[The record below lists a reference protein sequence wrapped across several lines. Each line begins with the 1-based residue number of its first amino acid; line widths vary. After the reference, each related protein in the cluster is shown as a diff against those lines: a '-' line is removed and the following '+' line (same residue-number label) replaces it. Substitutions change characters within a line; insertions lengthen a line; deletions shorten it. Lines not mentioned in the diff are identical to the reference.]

1 MIIGVDFDG
10 TLCRNKFPDIGEANT
25 ELISQL
31 KEARENG
38 DTVILTTC
46 RRDDQLQAA
55 VEWCRDQG
63 LEFDLVNENLP
74 ALIEK
79 YGGDCRKI
87 CCDILLDDKAV
98 PFTFGERLD
107 LTKRS
112 KEDGNMETR
121 KTPERDLRQLRSVCT
136 QFETREDDGA
146 PHISGYF
153 AVFGSDYEIGPGMS
167 ESIAP
172 GAFSKTLGGDVRAL
186 TNHDTTLVLGR
197 NTAGTL
203 ELREDSHGLWGDV
216 RINPNDTDA
225 MNTYERVKRGDVD
238 QCSFGFNIIDE
249 ETEFRDDGSV
259 HWTIREVELFEVS
272 VCTFPAYKE
281 TNVSARSAQRDQLM
295 AERLADWKQAR
306 KAKLLRQS
314 AD

>member
-10 TLCRNKFPDIGEANT
+10 TLCRNKFPEIGEANA

-46 RRDDQLQAA
+46 RCDERLQEA
-55 VEWCRDQG
+55 VDWCRDQG
-63 LEFDLVNENLP
+63 LEFDLVNENVPELV
-74 ALIEK
+74 EK

-98 PFTFGERLD
+98 PFTFGERLE
-107 LTKRS
+107 LTRKA
-112 KEDGNMETR
+112 KEDGTMETR

-167 ESIAP
+167 ESIAA

-203 ELREDSHGLWGDV
+203 ELKEDSHGLWGDI
-216 RINPNDTDA
+216 RINPNDSDA

-238 QCSFGFNIIDE
+238 QCSFGFNIVDE

-295 AERLADWKQAR
+295 AERLADWKEAR
-306 KAKLLRQS
+306 KARLLRQS